1 MNVITEAEARR
12 FGSWLL
18 GGWDYRH
25 QPGSVHAVIV
35 FMVMECDLVFP
46 VSGNVRKQL
55 ELDWPEI
62 VYPYAHPE
70 A

>member
-1 MNVITEAEARR
+1 MNITEAEARR

-18 GGWDYRH
+18 GGWDFCNE
-25 QPGSVHAVIV
+25 PGSIHAVIV
-35 FMVMECDLVFP
+35 FMVMDCDFVFP
-46 VSGNVRKQL
+46 VGAVTNLLK
-55 ELDWPEI
+55 LDWPEI